1 MRIWHK
7 DLVPILPKKQLV
19 GQWRELCA
27 MSINMEI
34 LGTPNHI
41 LVNKIMRYPMTH
53 FMTFCD
59 LVKWNMTKYGYSP
72 SRLTINNIEDRIG
85 IAMESYVPYDQLF
98 DGWHN
103 DRYLYQCISNLEEK
117 YDCGGIPY
125 EEWEVLDNYISEKL

>member
-7 DLVPILPKKQLV
+7 DLVPILPRKQLV

-27 MSINMEI
+27 MSINMGV

-41 LVNKIMRYPMTH
+41 LVNKITWYPKTH

-59 LVKWNMTKYGYSP
+59 LVKWTMAKYGYSP
-72 SRLTINNIEDRIG
+72 SELTIRNIEDRIG

-98 DGWHN
+98 EGWHN

-125 EEWEVLDNYISEKL
+125 EEWKALDDYISEKL